1 VFRVLELFIL
11 LLALLIAYNATS
23 INADERARERATLFA
38 FGLPLRRVV
47 ILEAT
52 EGVLIGALGTAV
64 GVGVGLLVVRWVVT
78 TTMRTTMPDMG
89 HDVVI
94 SAGTVAIAFALGML
108 AVAIV
113 PLLTVRRLRRMDI
126 PGTLRVVE

>member
-1 VFRVLELFIL
+1 
-11 LLALLIAYNATS
+11 
-23 INADERARERATLFA
+23 
-38 FGLPLRRVV
+38 
-47 ILEAT
+47 
-52 EGVLIGALGTAV
+52 
-64 GVGVGLLVVRWVVT
+64 
-78 TTMRTTMPDMG
+78 MPDMG
-89 HDVVI
+89 LDVVI